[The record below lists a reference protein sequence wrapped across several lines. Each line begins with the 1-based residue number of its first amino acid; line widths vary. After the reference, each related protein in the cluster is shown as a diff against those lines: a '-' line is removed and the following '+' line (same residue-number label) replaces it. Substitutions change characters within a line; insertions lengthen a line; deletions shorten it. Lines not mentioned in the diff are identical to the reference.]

1 MPRKLKP
8 LRKRKPKERVNVRQ
22 IVKEVSKETGF
33 ARKDVNEVVYTTIKV
48 ICKHLLSKKTVII
61 PTLGI
66 LFPAI
71 KPSRVGM
78 ALNGG
83 VGKPKK
89 VTVPHKWLLKFV
101 PGEVISRDL
110 SDMRITRDDVND
122 MYED

>member
-8 LRKRKPKERVNVRQ
+8 LRKRKPKDRVNIRQ

-33 ARKDVNEVVYTTIKV
+33 ARKDVNEVIYSTIRV
-48 ICKHLLSKKTVII
+48 ICKHILLKKTVVL
-61 PTLGI
+61 PMLGI

-83 VGKPKK
+83 VGTPKK
-89 VTVPHKWLLKFV
+89 VVVPNKWLLKFV

-110 SDMRITRDDVND
+110 KNMMITRTDIND